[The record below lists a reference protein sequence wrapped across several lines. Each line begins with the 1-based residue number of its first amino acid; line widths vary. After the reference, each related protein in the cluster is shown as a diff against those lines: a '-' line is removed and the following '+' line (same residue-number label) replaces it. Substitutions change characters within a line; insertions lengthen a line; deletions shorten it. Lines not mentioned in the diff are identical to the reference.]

1 MMGRTLLALAA
12 TAGVAAA
19 GSVGSAAAQDRF
31 IVVQSTTSTQNSG
44 LYEHILPMFA
54 EKTGIEVRV
63 VAVGTGQ
70 AIRNAANG
78 DGDVLLV
85 HARAAEEQFVAEG
98 YGVARFDVMHNDF
111 VVVGPRA
118 DPAGVAGMTD
128 AVAALAKIAQ
138 AEALFAS
145 RGDDSGTHKA
155 ELGLWKE
162 AGVDVQAASGGWY
175 RETGSGM
182 GTTLNT
188 GIGMGAYVMTDRAT
202 WISFGNKGAHRIVVE
217 GDPKLFNQYG
227 IILVNP
233 ERHPNVRAELGRQ
246 FVDWVLSGKGQAAIA
261 SFTVDGQQLFFPNAA
276 RRPRYPLPGDLSPG
290 GRAAPGA
297 DRRPAGGARRCDRR
311 PGKPGPARGERI
323 DLSSP
328 DGDIFGSPSP
338 CRNSRAE
345 RSTGIAPFAR
355 SPVLSPVSRRP
366 YASHASRSPRPCL
379 HDTNAGRYR

>member
-1 MMGRTLLALAA
+1 MNGRTLLALAA

-19 GSVGSAAAQDRF
+19 GSAGSAAAQDRF

-233 ERHPNVRAELGRQ
+233 ERHPNVRAELGRR

-261 SFTVDGQQLFFPNAA
+261 SFTVDGQQLFFPNAV
-276 RRPRYPLPGDLSPG
+276 RRPR
-290 GRAAPGA
+290 
-297 DRRPAGGARRCDRR
+297 
-311 PGKPGPARGERI
+311 
-323 DLSSP
+323 
-328 DGDIFGSPSP
+328 
-338 CRNSRAE
+338 
-345 RSTGIAPFAR
+345 
-355 SPVLSPVSRRP
+355 
-366 YASHASRSPRPCL
+366 
-379 HDTNAGRYR
+379 